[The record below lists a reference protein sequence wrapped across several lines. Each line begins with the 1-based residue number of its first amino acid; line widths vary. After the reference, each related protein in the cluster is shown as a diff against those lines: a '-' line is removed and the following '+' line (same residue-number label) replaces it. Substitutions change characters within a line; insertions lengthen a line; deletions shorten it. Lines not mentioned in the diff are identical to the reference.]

1 METLESKRRT
11 LIATNN
17 DIKRRVEFAELQ
29 GGSASNQVTHWL
41 QEVESMERKVSD
53 TQRDFEEQKNCWKGL
68 FPNYYRRRKIS
79 KKSSILIGQ
88 VDELITNGKFE
99 NGVTE
104 PLPLVTNA
112 LPTVP
117 IKGKTAELTQREILD
132 CILGK
137 EKPIIGVHGM
147 GGVGKTTIMRN
158 IHNDLSQQSESKHF
172 DCFIWITVSND
183 VDVNKLQRKIA
194 KELKIDMEEDDDEN
208 DRARKIFNALK
219 RRKKFLLILDD
230 MWKQFDLDEVG
241 IPIPSEENGC
251 KVVLTTRDKG
261 ICGPMQAHAIEV
273 RVLSEDESWE
283 FFKNIV
289 AVGGVILSKDIE
301 HLAKDVAKEC
311 CNLPLAIKTV
321 GGSMCGVDNA
331 AVWMD
336 ALKDLKEANGGFK
349 GIDKVFTPLKFS
361 YTRLGDTLLQY
372 CFLFCSLYPEDHKI
386 SANELIN
393 NWIYEGLIDK
403 RGTREDD
410 INKGHTI
417 LDQLVKVSMLERCD
431 NRVGAMFVKMHDLI
445 RDMAIDITRAENPRS
460 MIYAGRQLQDL
471 STEFPEDAERISL
484 MANDIEELSGEPNC
498 QHLLTLFLQKNPLQK
513 ISPDSYFNHMC
524 SLRVLNLSFTHIKSL
539 PNSVSNLK
547 NLHAL
552 HLDNTKELRVFPA
565 GIIPR
570 LSHLEE
576 LTMHR
581 SSWKW
586 SSNKGEGAGIEEIM
600 NSTRLAI
607 LNIQFKELS
616 DFLQHAKS
624 NKWQTMKRFCL
635 AAGRS
640 VLLAP
645 MAECSCAEI
654 GGYDLIG
661 EENQLLLPD
670 TTQRLVISDCQISS
684 LWHFTRLLH
693 KSELYHCKIDDCKN
707 MYYLMAEE
715 EPLLPEIKELEII
728 DIPELL
734 VLCKGIPSPDALK
747 SLESLHVGYCGELK
761 YLLPARLLQQLRCLK
776 SISVEGCGQMEE
788 IVGEEEEM
796 GITSEDDNNAMLILS
811 QLQSLYIDYLPE
823 LKGIFSGV
831 FICNALETITI
842 DSCPELKKLPFSVD
856 NLPCTLKEF
865 IGEEEW
871 WDALEWDH
879 PRTKAHFDY
888 RAELWYGICW
898 S

>member
-1 METLESKRRT
+1 
-11 LIATNN
+11 
-17 DIKRRVEFAELQ
+17 
-29 GGSASNQVTHWL
+29 
-41 QEVESMERKVSD
+41 MERKVSD
-53 TQRDFEEQKNCWKGL
+53 AQRNFEEQKKCGKGH

-79 KKSSILIGQ
+79 KKSSTLIGQ
-88 VDELITNGKFE
+88 MDKLIIDGNFE
-99 NGVTE
+99 NGVTIE
-104 PLPLVTNA
+104 PLPHANNA
-112 LPTVP
+112 LPTMP
-117 IKGKTAELTQREILD
+117 IKGKTAELTQQEILD
-132 CILGK
+132 CILGT
-137 EKPIIGVHGM
+137 EKPLIGVHGM

-158 IHNDLSQQSESKHF
+158 IHNDLSQQLESKHF

-230 MWKQFDLDEVG
+230 MWKQFDLVEVG

-289 AVGGVILSKDIE
+289 GGVILSKDIE
-301 HLAKDVAKEC
+301 NLAKDVAKEC

-336 ALKDLKEANGGFK
+336 ALKDLNEANGGFK

-372 CFLFCSLYPEDHKI
+372 CFLFCSLYPEDYEI
-386 SANELIN
+386 SANELID

-403 RGTREDD
+403 RGTREDN

-431 NRVGAMFVKMHDLI
+431 NRAGKMFVKMHDLI
-445 RDMAIDITRAENPRS
+445 RDMAIDITRAEKPRS
-460 MIYAGRQLQDL
+460 VIYAGRQLQDFSMEL
-471 STEFPEDAERISL
+471 PEDAMRISL
-484 MANDIEELSGEPNC
+484 MLNDIKVLSGEPNC
-498 QHLLTLFLQKNPLQK
+498 QHLLTLFLQKNPLRK

-524 SLRVLNLSFTHIKSL
+524 SLRVLNLSSTKIKSL

-552 HLDNTKELRVFPA
+552 HLDNTLELRVFPA

-576 LTMHR
+576 LTMSR
-581 SSWKW
+581 SRWMW
-586 SSNKGEGAGIEEIM
+586 SSKTGEGAGIEEIM

-607 LNIQFKELS
+607 LDIQFQELS

-624 NKWQTMKRFCL
+624 NKWRTMKRFVL
-635 AAGRS
+635 SVGRS

-645 MAECSCAEI
+645 MAECSCVKI
-654 GGYDLIG
+654 CGCDLVG
-661 EENQLLLPD
+661 EENQLLLPN
-670 TTQRLVISDCQISS
+670 TTQRLVISFCQISS

-693 KSELYHCKIDDCKN
+693 KSELYRCEIKGCLN
-707 MYYLMAEE
+707 MEYLMAEE
-715 EPLLPEIKELEII
+715 EPLLPEITILEISY
-728 DIPELL
+728 IPELL

-747 SLESLHVGYCGELK
+747 SLESLIVFRCGKLK

-776 SISVEGCGQMEE
+776 SIF
-788 IVGEEEEM
+788 
-796 GITSEDDNNAMLILS
+796 
-811 QLQSLYIDYLPE
+811 SLE
-823 LKGIFSGV
+823 L
-831 FICNALETITI
+831 
-842 DSCPELKKLPFSVD
+842 
-856 NLPCTLKEF
+856 
-865 IGEEEW
+865 
-871 WDALEWDH
+871 
-879 PRTKAHFDY
+879 
-888 RAELWYGICW
+888 
-898 S
+898 

>member
-1 METLESKRRT
+1 METLESKMGT
-11 LIATNN
+11 LIATYK
-17 DIKRRVEFAELQ
+17 DIKKGVESAELQ
-29 GGSASNQVTHWL
+29 GGSALNKVTHWL

-53 TQRDFEEQKNCWKGL
+53 AQRNFEEQKKCGKGH

-79 KKSSILIGQ
+79 KKSSTLIGQ

-112 LPTVP
+112 LPTMP
-117 IKGKTAELTQREILD
+117 IKGKTAELTKREILD
-132 CILGK
+132 CILGT
-137 EKPIIGVHGM
+137 EKRIIGVHGM

-172 DCFIWITVSND
+172 DCFIWITVSNE

-194 KELKIDMEEDDDEN
+194 KELNIDMKEDDDE
-208 DRARKIFNALK
+208 DGAARKIFNALK

-230 MWKQFDLDEVG
+230 MWKQFDLVEVG

-283 FFKNIV
+283 FFKNI
-289 AVGGVILSKDIE
+289 VGGVILSKDIE

-386 SANELIN
+386 STNELIN

-403 RGTREDD
+403 RGTREDN

-417 LDQLVKVSMLERCD
+417 LDQLVKVSMLERY
-431 NRVGAMFVKMHDLI
+431 GKMFVKMHDLI

-460 MIYAGRQLQDL
+460 VIYAGRQLQDL

-484 MANDIEELSGEPNC
+484 MDNDIEELSGEPNC
-498 QHLLTLFLQKNPLQK
+498 QHLLTLFLQFNPLQK

-547 NLHAL
+547 NLRAL
-552 HLDNTKELRVFPA
+552 HLDNTRGLRVFPA

-576 LTMHR
+576 LTMGGSR
-581 SSWKW
+581 WKW
-586 SSNKGEGAGIEEIM
+586 SSK
-600 NSTRLAI
+600 T
-607 LNIQFKELS
+607 
-616 DFLQHAKS
+616 
-624 NKWQTMKRFCL
+624 
-635 AAGRS
+635 GRS
-640 VLLAP
+640 R
-645 MAECSCAEI
+645 
-654 GGYDLIG
+654 
-661 EENQLLLPD
+661 N
-670 TTQRLVISDCQISS
+670 
-684 LWHFTRLLH
+684 
-693 KSELYHCKIDDCKN
+693 
-707 MYYLMAEE
+707 
-715 EPLLPEIKELEII
+715 
-728 DIPELL
+728 
-734 VLCKGIPSPDALK
+734 
-747 SLESLHVGYCGELK
+747 
-761 YLLPARLLQQLRCLK
+761 
-776 SISVEGCGQMEE
+776 
-788 IVGEEEEM
+788 
-796 GITSEDDNNAMLILS
+796 
-811 QLQSLYIDYLPE
+811 
-823 LKGIFSGV
+823 
-831 FICNALETITI
+831 
-842 DSCPELKKLPFSVD
+842 
-856 NLPCTLKEF
+856 
-865 IGEEEW
+865 
-871 WDALEWDH
+871 
-879 PRTKAHFDY
+879 
-888 RAELWYGICW
+888 
-898 S
+898 